1 MKDDK
6 FLINLF
12 NKVLGL
18 GKAQVGLQ
26 EVWDIFVLNTF
37 RH

>member
-6 FLINLF
+6 FLINSF

-18 GKAQVGLQ
+18 GKAQV
-26 EVWDIFVLNTF
+26 EVWDIFVLNTL